1 MTMNRTRKFAAAALA
16 AAMSMASIAGVASA
30 EEADPYV
37 VFPGSLGPVKVGM
50 KVDEAV
56 KALGSGWSYRGMMED
71 NDMTCGHIS
80 REGLWPDGSPYFM
93 AQDGVVTRIEFSN
106 ASILTEKGIHV
117 GSTEAEV
124 LAAYG
129 KQVRAE
135 PHQYQAAPAQYL
147 TVWFENPPKEGDYA
161 ESRTARGIK
170 FETNEQRVVTSIYA
184 GDTSILYVEGC
195 A

>member
-1 MTMNRTRKFAAAALA
+1 MNPTRRFTAAALA
-16 AAMSMASIAGVASA
+16 AAMSITSVAGIARA
-30 EEADPYV
+30 EEADPYML
-37 VFPGSLGPVKVGM
+37 FPGSLGPVKVGM
-50 KVDEAV
+50 TVDEAV
-56 KALGSGWSYRGMMED
+56 KALGSGWSYRGMMD
-71 NDMTCGHIS
+71 DGDMTCGHIS

-124 LAAYG
+124 KAAYG
-129 KQVRAE
+129 RQVQAE

-147 TVWFENPPKEGDYA
+147 TVWFQNAPKEGDYA
-161 ESRTARGIK
+161 EDRKARGIK
-170 FETNEQRVVTSIYA
+170 FETNEQRIVIGIYA
-184 GDTSILYVEGC
+184 GDTSIMYVEGC